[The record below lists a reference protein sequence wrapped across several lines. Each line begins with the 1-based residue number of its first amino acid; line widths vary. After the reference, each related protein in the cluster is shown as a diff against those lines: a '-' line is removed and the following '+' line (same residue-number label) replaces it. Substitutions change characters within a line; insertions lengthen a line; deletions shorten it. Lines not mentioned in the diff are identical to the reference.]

1 MKLYRIPEAPN
12 LLSMTYFHALA
23 KEGIESLVLVRPTT
37 AYVSTGYFQD
47 PSSCVNF
54 DYCESRGIPVVRR
67 EVGGGTVLLDQ
78 GQVFFHVVLR
88 RDHPLL
94 QRGVDRLYQVFSAPV
109 IATYERLGVR
119 TALRPVNDIVTMEG
133 KKIAGLGGA
142 NIGPCGVFVGSII
155 MDFDVATMVQCLN
168 LPDEKFRDKVWKSME
183 SAMTTLRAENGVMP
197 EPLDVFNALAEE
209 FGKLLGPLDE
219 SAPDPAVLEMAH
231 RLESEM
237 LVRPETLK
245 EAQQAVKIKSGWHVA
260 RAHHKAPG
268 GLISVYIVVGDGAV
282 QDVQVTGDFTMWPKE
297 ALSSLEQSIKGARRH
312 ELPERIESA
321 LRDTGAVV
329 PGVRAE
335 DFVQATESAWAQIR
349 EGTA

>member
-1 MKLYRIPEAPN
+1 LKLYRIPEATG
-12 LLSMTYFHALA
+12 LLSMTFFHALA
-23 KEGIESLVLVRPTT
+23 KEGIESLVLVRPAT

-47 PSSCVNF
+47 PASCVNF
-54 DYCESRGIPVVRR
+54 DYCQTHGIPVVRR

-88 RDHPLL
+88 HKHPLL
-94 QRGVDRLYQVFSAPV
+94 QRGVDKLYQVFSGPV
-109 IATYERLGVR
+109 IAAYERLGVR

-155 MDFDVATMVQCLN
+155 MDFDVATMVKCLN

-183 SAMTTLRAENGVMP
+183 SAMTTLRAETGEMP
-197 EPLDVFNALAEE
+197 EPSYVFTVLEEE
-209 FGKLLGPLDE
+209 FSKLLGPLDE
-219 SAPDPAVLEMAH
+219 STPEPALLEMAQ
-231 RLESEM
+231 RLQSKM
-237 LVRPETLK
+237 LVHPAGLK
-245 EAQQAVKIKSGWHVA
+245 ESQQTVKIKSGWHVA

-297 ALSSLEQSIKGARRH
+297 ALSFLEQSIKGARQH
-312 ELPERIESA
+312 ELRERIESA
-321 LRDTGAVV
+321 LRHTGAVV
-329 PGVRAE
+329 PGVGAE
-335 DFVQATESAWAQIR
+335 DFVQAVKSAWAQIK
-349 EGTA
+349 EENP